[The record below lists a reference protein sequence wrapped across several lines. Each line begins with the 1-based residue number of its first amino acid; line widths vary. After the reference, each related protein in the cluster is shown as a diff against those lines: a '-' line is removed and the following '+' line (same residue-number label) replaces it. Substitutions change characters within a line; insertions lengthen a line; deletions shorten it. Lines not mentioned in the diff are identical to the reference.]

1 MTVDPEIESD
11 NIRLMRLEA
20 PLEQAL
26 VDELFA
32 FWEPI
37 FGGPIDITPETLL
50 GSEGAQSLIT
60 VYTRR
65 LEGTLVGA
73 CLMATSS
80 TLPALGGLG
89 EVATSPQ
96 ARRSGIATLLSQ
108 QARDDFAERGGQAI
122 FLGTVNPGAARIYSR
137 LGWRKIAGANLMVN
151 VLDDRSPEEFL
162 VDYFRGVGPA
172 EVREPSPADRV
183 PMIPLLVSP
192 HDWQA
197 LDSNTA
203 MMSTRYAVQDS
214 CLGLYRRYMALTKD
228 GKGAW
233 FCAADDL
240 GHVLGLSTVRMSG
253 ADGCKVDGFT
263 CKESL
268 DCWNALIRKA
278 ADWGVNR
285 NASPVWATVS
295 VEDDEKLALF
305 ESAGFS
311 GAGAGEP
318 FDLGGRE
325 VATVRLE
332 LR

>member
-1 MTVDPEIESD
+1 
-11 NIRLMRLEA
+11 MRLEA
-20 PLEQAL
+20 PLEHSL
-26 VDELFA
+26 VEELFA

-65 LEGTLVGA
+65 LEDTLAGA
-73 CLMATSS
+73 CLMATSH

-122 FLGTVNPGAARIYSR
+122 FLGTVNPGAARIYFR
-137 LGWRKIAGANLMVN
+137 LGWRKLAGANLMVN
-151 VLDDRSPEEFL
+151 VLDGRSPEEFL
-162 VDYFRGVGPA
+162 VDYFRGVGPTQ
-172 EVREPSPADRV
+172 VREPSPSDRV

-192 HDWQA
+192 HDWQM

-203 MMSTRYAVQDS
+203 MLSTRYAVQDS
-214 CLGLYRRYMALTKD
+214 CLGLYRRYMALTKE
-228 GKGAW
+228 GRGAW

-240 GHVLGLSTVRMSG
+240 GHLSGLSTVQLDG
-253 ADGCKVDGFT
+253 AGGCRVDGFT
-263 CKESL
+263 RKESL
-268 DCWNALIRKA
+268 DCWNALTQRA
-278 ADWGVNR
+278 VDWGANR
-285 NASPVWATVS
+285 NASPIRATVS

-305 ESAGFS
+305 ESAGFDR
-311 GAGAGEP
+311 AGVGES

-325 VATVRLE
+325 VGTLRLE
-332 LR
+332 LA

>member
-1 MTVDPEIESD
+1 
-11 NIRLMRLEA
+11 MRLEA

-37 FGGPIDITPETLL
+37 FGGPIDIAPDTLL
-50 GSEGAQSLIT
+50 GSEGSQSIIT

-65 LEGTLVGA
+65 LEDTLAGA
-73 CLMATSS
+73 CLMATSHS
-80 TLPALGGLG
+80 LRTLGGLG

-96 ARRSGIATLLSQ
+96 ARRSGIATQLSQ

-122 FLGTVNPGAARIYSR
+122 FLGTVNPGAARIYFR
-137 LGWRKIAGANLMVN
+137 LGWRKLTGANLMVN
-151 VLDDRSPEEFL
+151 VLDGSSPEDFL

-172 EVREPSPADRV
+172 QIREPSPADRV
-183 PMIPLLVSP
+183 PMIPLLVVP
-192 HDWQA
+192 HDWQM
-197 LDSNTA
+197 LDFNTA

-214 CLGLYRRYMALTKD
+214 CLGLYRRYMALTKN

-233 FCAADDL
+233 FCASDGSGQL
-240 GHVLGLSTVRMSG
+240 SGLSTARLDG
-253 ADGCKVDGFT
+253 AGGCSVDSFT
-263 CKESL
+263 RREIL
-268 DCWNALIRKA
+268 GCWNTLVRRAVDWALT
-278 ADWGVNR
+278 R
-285 NASPVWATVS
+285 NASPIWATVS
-295 VEDDEKLALF
+295 VEDDEKMALF
-305 ESAGFS
+305 ESAGFRNS
-311 GAGAGEP
+311 GAGES